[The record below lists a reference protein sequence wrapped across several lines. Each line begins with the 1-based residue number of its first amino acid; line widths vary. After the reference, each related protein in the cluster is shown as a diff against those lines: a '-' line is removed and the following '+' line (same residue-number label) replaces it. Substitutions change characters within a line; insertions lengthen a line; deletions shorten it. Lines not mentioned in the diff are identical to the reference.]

1 MKRWPFFFKKNV
13 RALLSS
19 GALALSSLVA
29 PAQTVADSLARILA
43 TTPPNSTR
51 VLLLTDLAWEI
62 NETQTDTAERHLN
75 EAVALAQRLKFPRG
89 EALAWNGLGVVAEV
103 RGNMAHAEKNYR
115 RALVLR
121 QQLGDKQAVANSY
134 NNLGVLYEQTG
145 QPDSAIAS
153 HKRNLAIQQEL
164 RDTVRIARAL
174 FNIASVLQ
182 ETGDYTDAREK
193 LYEARAVLEAA
204 NDRDGMAKVYTQLG
218 HIYLELD
225 RYTDALLWY
234 ERALNIRRELNTPAR
249 LAEALSDY
257 ANALD
262 ETSAANA
269 NAEEAALGYY
279 QQALEIWDK
288 LVDLPGKAKVYT
300 NLGDVHKRIGNYER
314 ALQYLREAEAICME
328 LDDQIALME
337 VYNTQGDVFSRMG
350 RQAQSLELVK
360 KYFRI
365 ATETDDKKYIQ
376 SAYKDFAEVYAKMGN
391 HALAYDYRVR
401 YDEYRYDRLRE
412 KERSDFARQEILFES
427 EQREKELIEKEA
439 AYLLQESELARS
451 RNELYASLA
460 GVLALLALAALLFS
474 RNRLRARANRD
485 LAAKNKAIEQER
497 RRADELLANIL
508 PAETAAELKAYA
520 RVKPVRYAA
529 VTVMFTDFKNF
540 TAIAESLPSEV
551 LIAELDECFSLF
563 DSIVQEFGLE
573 KIKTIGDA
581 YMCAGGLPTPND
593 THPVDTV
600 RAAITM
606 QQRLQLLMEQ
616 KKAQGKPVFE
626 MRIGIHTGPVVAGV
640 VGRHK
645 FAYDIWGDTVNT
657 AARLEQ
663 GGEPNKVNISETTYL
678 AVKDTFTCTYR
689 GRLSAKNKGEVAM
702 YFVEI

>member
-1 MKRWPFFFKKNV
+1 MKRWPFFFKKNI
-13 RALLSS
+13 RALLTG
-19 GALALSSLVA
+19 GALALCCLAA
-29 PAQTVADSLARILA
+29 PAQTVADSLARQLA
-43 TTPPNSTR
+43 TAPPDSTR

-62 NETQTDTAERHLN
+62 NEIQTDEAEQHLR

-103 RGNMAHAEKNYR
+103 RGNMALAEKHYR
-115 RALVLR
+115 QALALR
-121 QQLGDKQAVANSY
+121 QKLGDKQAVANSL

-145 QPDSAIAS
+145 RPDSAIAS
-153 HKRNLAIQQEL
+153 HKRNLAIQQEVH
-164 RDTVRIARAL
+164 DTVRIARAL

-182 ETGDYTDAREK
+182 ETGDYKDAREK

-204 NDRDGMAKVYTQLG
+204 NDRDGMAKVYAQLG

-225 RYTDALLWY
+225 RYTDALPWY
-234 ERALNIRRELNTPAR
+234 ERALKIRRELNAPAR

-262 ETSAANA
+262 ETSAANP
-269 NAEEAALGYY
+269 NAEESALGYY
-279 QQALEIWDK
+279 QQALEIWEK
-288 LVDLPGKAKVYT
+288 LDDLPGKAKVYT
-300 NLGDVHKRIGNYER
+300 NLGDVHKRLANYER
-314 ALQYLREAEAICME
+314 ALQYLREAEAICFE
-328 LDDQIALME
+328 LDDQVALME

-350 RQAQSLELVK
+350 RQAQSLEFVK
-360 KYFRI
+360 KYYRI
-365 ATETDDKKYIQ
+365 ASETDDKKYIQ

-401 YDEYRYDRLRE
+401 YDEYRYDRLQE

-427 EQREKELIEKEA
+427 EQREKELQEKKA

-485 LAAKNKAIEQER
+485 LAAKNAAIEQER

-508 PAETAAELKAYA
+508 PAETAAELKAHA
-520 RVKPVRYAA
+520 RVKPVRYAS
-529 VTVMFTDFKNF
+529 VTVMFTDFKDF
-540 TAIAESLPSEV
+540 TAIAESLSSEV

-581 YMCAGGLPTPND
+581 YMCAGGLPTP
-593 THPVDTV
+593 
-600 RAAITM
+600 
-606 QQRLQLLMEQ
+606 
-616 KKAQGKPVFE
+616 
-626 MRIGIHTGPVVAGV
+626 
-640 VGRHK
+640 
-645 FAYDIWGDTVNT
+645 
-657 AARLEQ
+657 
-663 GGEPNKVNISETTYL
+663 
-678 AVKDTFTCTYR
+678 
-689 GRLSAKNKGEVAM
+689 
-702 YFVEI
+702 